1 MKLSE
6 SAIVLRPRGVAE
18 VVDLAFRVV
27 FSFAFPV
34 YVRLALA
41 TLLPAFAV
49 VLLLR
54 YAAGFDALM
63 TWGAAIGLAI
73 WLEAPFTIAAS
84 RLLFKDDLTTR
95 TALRLLGRRALSYTG
110 ALVTK
115 AFFLTLAALPL
126 FIPLFIVGPHAVF
139 VTEASVLEQA
149 KWSEAWTRS
158 KRLVMSR
165 SGDAAGA
172 LFSWLTVRVACVL
185 GAELMCQG
193 IIDDLFSAGAP
204 LGKLIED
211 GVTPYAL
218 FGLLASTPIT
228 ATARF
233 LQYIDT
239 RTRSDGWDIQVR
251 FMAILAREDSN
262 RRVAA

>member
-6 SAIVLRPRGVAE
+6 SAVVLRPRGVAE

-27 FSFAFPV
+27 FSFAFAV
-34 YVRLALA
+34 YARLALA
-41 TLLPAFAV
+41 TLLPAFAL

-54 YAAGFDALM
+54 YAGGLDAL
-63 TWGAAIGLAI
+63 TIWGVAIGLAI
-73 WLEAPFTIAAS
+73 WLEAPFTVAAS

-95 TALRLLGRRALSYTG
+95 AALRLVGRRALSYTG
-110 ALVTK
+110 ALLTK
-115 AFFLTLAALPL
+115 LFFLCLAALPL
-126 FIPLFIVGPHAVF
+126 LIPLFIVAPQAVF

-193 IIDDLFSAGAP
+193 IIDDLFGAGAP
-204 LGKLIED
+204 LGKLLDD

-218 FGLLASTPIT
+218 LGLFVSTPLI

-251 FMAILAREDSN
+251 FMAILAREDAN